1 MKIAISKLPNNPWW
15 GTGVISYKDNPVMR
29 DRVIPDQDLLIR
41 ERLNL
46 INTMKNN
53 KLDVVEFSFPKEL
66 ENNKY
71 GHDYVFIRDTFISD
85 LNGNALL
92 LKFSQKNRNAE
103 SQIISGYLE
112 KLDFNIKEL
121 PNKKNMFAEG
131 GEFYYCPKENLLF
144 SGVTRNSISGAEE
157 VASFLKVNELI
168 IVETKA
174 FHLDTV
180 FTTVFDHDGS
190 LCAVIVCKKLISK
203 NSMER
208 LNEFANST
216 NIKIFNIPS
225 HDAIG
230 SSKNIGSLA
239 VNNLSVP
246 GLLISSRRFSDSSV
260 IEELDSMNIKM
271 EVSPVSQFQLS
282 GGSIHCLT
290 NELWL

>member
-15 GTGVISYKDNPVMR
+15 GTGVVGYKDNPVMR
-29 DRVIPDQDLLIR
+29 DGIIPDQDLLIK

-46 INTMKNN
+46 INTMKSHEI
-53 KLDVVEFSFPKEL
+53 DVVEFSFPKQL
-66 ENNKY
+66 ENSKY

-92 LKFSQKNRNAE
+92 LKFSQTNRDAE
-103 SQIISGYLE
+103 SQMISGYLE

-144 SGVTRNSISGAEE
+144 SGLTRNSISGAEE

-180 FTTVFDHDGS
+180 FTTVFDHDGN
-190 LCAVIVCKKLISK
+190 LCAVIVCKELISK

-208 LNEFANST
+208 LDEFASSI
-216 NIKIFNIPS
+216 NIKIFNIPF

-246 GLLISSRRFSDSSV
+246 GLLISSSRFSDPSL
-260 IEELDSMNIKM
+260 IEDLDNLNIKT

-290 NELWL
+290 NEL

>member
-15 GTGVISYKDNPVMR
+15 GTGVVGYKDNPVMR
-29 DRVIPDQDLLIR
+29 DGIIPDQDLLIK

-46 INTMKNN
+46 INTMKSYEI
-53 KLDVVEFSFPKEL
+53 DVVEFSFPKQL
-66 ENNKY
+66 ENSKY

-92 LKFSQKNRNAE
+92 LKFSQTNRDAE
-103 SQIISGYLE
+103 SQMISGYLE

-121 PNKKNMFAEG
+121 PNNKNMFAEG

-180 FTTVFDHDGS
+180 FTTVFDHDGN
-190 LCAVIVCKKLISK
+190 LCAVIVCKELISK

-208 LNEFANST
+208 LDEFASSI
-216 NIKIFNIPS
+216 NIKIFNIPFY
-225 HDAIG
+225 DAIG
-230 SSKNIGSLA
+230 SDKKIGSLA

-246 GLLISSRRFSDSSV
+246 GLLISSSRFSDPSL
-260 IEELDSMNIKM
+260 IEDLDNLNIKT

-290 NELWL
+290 NEL

>member
-103 SQIISGYLE
+103 SQMISGYLE

-208 LNEFANST
+208 LDEFSRST

-246 GLLISSRRFSDSSV
+246 GLLISSSRFSNSSV

-271 EVSPVSQFQLS
+271 EVSQVSQFQLS

-290 NELWL
+290 NEL

>member
-1 MKIAISKLPNNPWW
+1 
-15 GTGVISYKDNPVMR
+15 MR
-29 DRVIPDQDLLIR
+29 DRVIPDQGLLIR

-53 KLDVVEFSFPKEL
+53 KLDVVELSFPKEL

-103 SQIISGYLE
+103 SKMISGYLE

-208 LNEFANST
+208 LDEFANST
-216 NIKIFNIPS
+216 NIKILYIPS

-246 GLLISSRRFSDSSV
+246 GLLISSSRFSDPSL

-271 EVSPVSQFQLS
+271 EVSQVSQFQLS

-290 NELWL
+290 NEL

>member
-29 DRVIPDQDLLIR
+29 DRVIPDQGLLIR

-103 SQIISGYLE
+103 SQMISGYLE

-168 IVETKA
+168 IVKTKA

-203 NSMER
+203 NSMKR
-208 LNEFANST
+208 LDEFASST

-246 GLLISSRRFSDSSV
+246 GLLISSSRFSDSSV
-260 IEELDSMNIKM
+260 IEKLDSMNIKM
-271 EVSPVSQFQLS
+271 EVSQVSQFQLS

-290 NELWL
+290 NEL

>member
-29 DRVIPDQDLLIR
+29 DRVIPDQGLLIR

-103 SQIISGYLE
+103 SQMISGYLE

-168 IVETKA
+168 IVKTKA

-203 NSMER
+203 NSMKR
-208 LNEFANST
+208 LDEFASST

-246 GLLISSRRFSDSSV
+246 GLLISSSRFSDSSV

-290 NELWL
+290 NEL

>member
-29 DRVIPDQDLLIR
+29 DRVIPDQGLLIR

-103 SQIISGYLE
+103 SQMISGYLE

-208 LNEFANST
+208 LDEFASST
-216 NIKIFNIPS
+216 NIKILYIPS

-246 GLLISSRRFSDSSV
+246 GLLISSSRFSDSSV
-260 IEELDSMNIKM
+260 IEKLDSMNIKM
-271 EVSPVSQFQLS
+271 EVSQVSQFQLS

-290 NELWL
+290 NEL

>member
-15 GTGVISYKDNPVMR
+15 GTGVISYKDNPIMR
-29 DRVIPDQDLLIR
+29 DRVIPDQGLLIR

-53 KLDVVEFSFPKEL
+53 KLDVVELSFPKEL

-168 IVETKA
+168 IVKTKA

-203 NSMER
+203 NSMKR
-208 LNEFANST
+208 LDEFASST

-246 GLLISSRRFSDSSV
+246 GLLISSSRFSNSSV

-271 EVSPVSQFQLS
+271 EVSQVSQFQLS

-290 NELWL
+290 NEL

>member
-203 NSMER
+203 NSMKR
-208 LNEFANST
+208 LDEFASST

-246 GLLISSRRFSDSSV
+246 GLLISSSRFSNSSV

-271 EVSPVSQFQLS
+271 EVSQVSQFQLS

-290 NELWL
+290 NEL

>member
-15 GTGVISYKDNPVMR
+15 GTGVIGYKDNPVMR
-29 DRVIPDQDLLIR
+29 DGIIPDQDLLIK

-46 INTMKNN
+46 INTMKNHEI
-53 KLDVVEFSFPKEL
+53 DVVEFSFPKQL
-66 ENNKY
+66 ENSKY

-92 LKFSQKNRNAE
+92 LKFSQKNRDAE
-103 SQIISGYLE
+103 SQMISGYLE

-121 PNKKNMFAEG
+121 PNNKNMFAEG

-180 FTTVFDHDGS
+180 FTTVFDHDGN
-190 LCAVIVCKKLISK
+190 LCAVIVCKELISK

-208 LNEFANST
+208 LDEFATSI
-216 NIKIFNIPS
+216 NIKIFNIPVY
-225 HDAIG
+225 DAIG
-230 SSKNIGSLA
+230 SNKNIGSLA

-246 GLLISSRRFSDSSV
+246 GLLISSSRFSDPSL
-260 IEELDSMNIKM
+260 IEDLDNLNIKT

-290 NELWL
+290 NEL

>member
-15 GTGVISYKDNPVMR
+15 GTGVVGYKDNPVMR
-29 DRVIPDQDLLIR
+29 DGIIPDQDLLIK

-46 INTMKNN
+46 INTMKYN
-53 KLDVVEFSFPKEL
+53 KINVVEFSFPKQL
-66 ENNKY
+66 ENSKY

-92 LKFSQKNRNAE
+92 LKFSQTNRDAE
-103 SQIISGYLE
+103 SQMISGYLE

-121 PNKKNMFAEG
+121 PNNKNMFAEG

-180 FTTVFDHDGS
+180 FTTVFDHDGN
-190 LCAVIVCKKLISK
+190 LCAVIVCKELISK

-208 LNEFANST
+208 LDEFASSI
-216 NIKIFNIPS
+216 NIKIFNIPF

-230 SSKNIGSLA
+230 SSKNIVSLA

-246 GLLISSRRFSDSSV
+246 GLLISSSRFSDSSL
-260 IEELDSMNIKM
+260 IEDLDNLNIKT

-290 NELWL
+290 NEL

>member
-29 DRVIPDQDLLIR
+29 DRVIPDQGLLIR

-53 KLDVVEFSFPKEL
+53 KLDVVELSFPKEL

-157 VASFLKVNELI
+157 VASFLQVNELI

-203 NSMER
+203 NSMKR
-208 LNEFANST
+208 LDEFASST

-246 GLLISSRRFSDSSV
+246 GLLISSSRFSNSSV

-271 EVSPVSQFQLS
+271 EVSQVSQFQLS

-290 NELWL
+290 NEL

>member
-15 GTGVISYKDNPVMR
+15 GTGVISYKDNPIMR
-29 DRVIPDQDLLIR
+29 DRVIPDQGLLIR

-103 SQIISGYLE
+103 SQMISGYLE

-208 LNEFANST
+208 LDEFASST

-246 GLLISSRRFSDSSV
+246 GLLISSSRFSDSSV
-260 IEELDSMNIKM
+260 IEKLDSMNIKM
-271 EVSPVSQFQLS
+271 EVSQVSQFQLS

-290 NELWL
+290 NEL

>member
-15 GTGVISYKDNPVMR
+15 GTGVVGYKDNPVMR
-29 DRVIPDQDLLIR
+29 DRAIPDQGLLIR

-180 FTTVFDHDGS
+180 FTTVFDHDGN
-190 LCAVIVCKKLISK
+190 LCAVIVCKELIFK

-208 LNEFANST
+208 LDEFASSI
-216 NIKIFNIPS
+216 NIKIFNIPF

-246 GLLISSRRFSDSSV
+246 GLLIGSSRFSDSSV

-271 EVSPVSQFQLS
+271 EVSQVSQFQLS

-290 NELWL
+290 NEL

>member
-15 GTGVISYKDNPVMR
+15 GTGVVGYKDNPVMR
-29 DRVIPDQDLLIR
+29 NGIIPDQDLLIK
-41 ERLNL
+41 ETLNL
-46 INTMKNN
+46 INTMKSHEI
-53 KLDVVEFSFPKEL
+53 DVVEFSFPKQL
-66 ENNKY
+66 ENSKY

-92 LKFSQKNRNAE
+92 LKFSQTNRDAE
-103 SQIISGYLE
+103 SQMISGYLE

-121 PNKKNMFAEG
+121 PNNKNMFAEG

-180 FTTVFDHDGS
+180 FTTVFDHDGN
-190 LCAVIVCKKLISK
+190 LCAVIVCKELISK

-208 LNEFANST
+208 LDEFATSI
-216 NIKIFNIPS
+216 NIKIFNIPVY
-225 HDAIG
+225 DAIG
-230 SSKNIGSLA
+230 SNKNIGSLA

-246 GLLISSRRFSDSSV
+246 GLLISSSRFSDPSL
-260 IEELDSMNIKM
+260 IEDLDNLNIKT

-290 NELWL
+290 NEL

>member
-103 SQIISGYLE
+103 SQMISGYLE

-168 IVETKA
+168 IVKTKA

-208 LNEFANST
+208 LDEFASST

-246 GLLISSRRFSDSSV
+246 GLLISSSRFSDSSV
-260 IEELDSMNIKM
+260 IEKLDSMNIKM
-271 EVSPVSQFQLS
+271 EVSQVSQFQLS

-290 NELWL
+290 NEL

>member
-29 DRVIPDQDLLIR
+29 DRVIPDQGLLIR

-53 KLDVVEFSFPKEL
+53 KLDVVELSFPKEL

-103 SQIISGYLE
+103 SQMISGYLE

-190 LCAVIVCKKLISK
+190 LCAVIVCKELISK

-208 LNEFANST
+208 LDEFARSI
-216 NIKIFNIPS
+216 NIKNFNIPF

-246 GLLISSRRFSDSSV
+246 GLLISSSRFSNSSV

-271 EVSPVSQFQLS
+271 EVSQVSQFQLS

-290 NELWL
+290 NEL

>member
-103 SQIISGYLE
+103 SQMISGYLE

-131 GEFYYCPKENLLF
+131 GEFYYCPKENVLF

-157 VASFLKVNELI
+157 VASFLQVNELI

-208 LNEFANST
+208 LDEFANST

-246 GLLISSRRFSDSSV
+246 GLLIGSSRFSDSSV

-271 EVSPVSQFQLS
+271 EVSQVSQFQLS

-290 NELWL
+290 NEL

>member
-29 DRVIPDQDLLIR
+29 DRVIPDQGLLIR

-53 KLDVVEFSFPKEL
+53 KLDVVELSFPKEL

-103 SQIISGYLE
+103 SQMISGYLE

-168 IVETKA
+168 IVKTKA

-208 LNEFANST
+208 LDEFANST
-216 NIKIFNIPS
+216 NIKILYIPS

-246 GLLISSRRFSDSSV
+246 GLLISSSRFSDPSL

-271 EVSPVSQFQLS
+271 EVSQVSQFQLS

-290 NELWL
+290 NEL

>member
-29 DRVIPDQDLLIR
+29 DRVIPDQGLLIR

-157 VASFLKVNELI
+157 VASFLQVNELI

-203 NSMER
+203 NSMKR
-208 LNEFANST
+208 LDEFASST
-216 NIKIFNIPS
+216 NIKIFNIPT

-246 GLLISSRRFSDSSV
+246 GLLISSSRFSDYSV

-271 EVSPVSQFQLS
+271 EVCQVSQFQLS

-290 NELWL
+290 NEL

>member
-15 GTGVISYKDNPVMR
+15 GTGVISYKDNPIMR
-29 DRVIPDQDLLIR
+29 DRVIPDQGLLIR

-103 SQIISGYLE
+103 SQMISGYLE

-168 IVETKA
+168 IVKTKA

-203 NSMER
+203 NSMKR
-208 LNEFANST
+208 LDEFASST

-246 GLLISSRRFSDSSV
+246 GLLISSSRFSNSSV

-271 EVSPVSQFQLS
+271 EVSQVSQFQLS

-290 NELWL
+290 NEL

>member
-15 GTGVISYKDNPVMR
+15 GTGVVGYKDNPVMR
-29 DRVIPDQDLLIR
+29 DGIIPDQDLLIK

-46 INTMKNN
+46 INTMKSYEI
-53 KLDVVEFSFPKEL
+53 DVVEFSFPKQL
-66 ENNKY
+66 ENSKY

-92 LKFSQKNRNAE
+92 LKFSQKNRDAE
-103 SQIISGYLE
+103 SQMISGYLE

-121 PNKKNMFAEG
+121 PNNKNMFAEG
-131 GEFYYCPKENLLF
+131 GEFYYCPKEKLLF

-180 FTTVFDHDGS
+180 FTTVFDHDGN
-190 LCAVIVCKKLISK
+190 LCAVIVCKELISK

-208 LNEFANST
+208 LDEFASSI
-216 NIKIFNIPS
+216 NIKIFNIPF

-230 SSKNIGSLA
+230 SDKKIGSLA

-246 GLLISSRRFSDSSV
+246 GMLISSSRFSDPSL
-260 IEELDSMNIKM
+260 IEDLDNLNIKT

-290 NELWL
+290 NEL

>member
-157 VASFLKVNELI
+157 VASFLQVNELI

-208 LNEFANST
+208 LDEFANST

-246 GLLISSRRFSDSSV
+246 GLLISSSRFSDSSV

-271 EVSPVSQFQLS
+271 EVSQVSQFQLS

-290 NELWL
+290 NEL

>member
-29 DRVIPDQDLLIR
+29 DRVIPDQGLLIR

-53 KLDVVEFSFPKEL
+53 KLDVVELSFPKEL

-103 SQIISGYLE
+103 SQMISGYLE

-168 IVETKA
+168 IVKTKA

-208 LNEFANST
+208 LDEFASST

-246 GLLISSRRFSDSSV
+246 GLLISSSRFSDSSV
-260 IEELDSMNIKM
+260 IEKLDSMNIKM
-271 EVSPVSQFQLS
+271 EVSQVSQFQLS

-290 NELWL
+290 NEL

>member
-157 VASFLKVNELI
+157 VASFLQVNELI

-208 LNEFANST
+208 LDEFARST
-216 NIKIFNIPS
+216 NIKIFNIPA

-246 GLLISSRRFSDSSV
+246 GLLISSSRFSNSSV

-271 EVSPVSQFQLS
+271 EVSQVSQFQLS

-290 NELWL
+290 NEL